1 MNETE
6 LPYPGLKLRALR
18 VVEAVH
24 RHGSALVAAQAL
36 HITTSAVSRTLR
48 QTEQT
53 LGVALFERGARGM
66 VCTAPGLAVV
76 HVCETMRRELAN
88 SLTEDSASE
97 ASSRKVD
104 HLMRTLTV
112 PMLRCFVH
120 CAELSS
126 ETLTA
131 RLLQLS
137 QPAVSQH
144 LRGLQQAYDR
154 TLIRR
159 TRGGTL
165 LTREGQRALGPARL
179 VLNTLRRLREQL
191 GTFRGDPSGRVHLGV
206 LPMAST
212 VLAPH
217 AIASLLQHMP
227 QVLVTVSDG
236 TYDAMTPQ
244 LRTGDLD
251 FIIGPLRGELAAPDL
266 EERELF
272 REALIVVVRR
282 EHPLSGRQRVLPLR
296 QLCAYPWIAPL
307 ERTPA
312 RAAFERAFQAAGV
325 PLPVLSLQANSP
337 ALVRA
342 TLLRSDHVAFV
353 SPLQI
358 ADDLASGALVQVP
371 VKLQDVER
379 RIGLTLRRGFSP
391 PPACQWLMDALAGA
405 CRPPALSP

>member
-1 MNETE
+1 MNEKDP
-6 LPYPGLKLRALR
+6 PYPGLKLRTLR

-24 RHGSALVAAQAL
+24 RHGSAVAAAHAL
-36 HITTSAVSRTLR
+36 HVTTSAVSRTLR

-66 VCTAPGLAVV
+66 VCTAPGAAALRA
-76 HVCETMRRELAN
+76 CESIRRELGR
-88 SLTEDSASE
+88 SLAEDATTE
-97 ASSRKVD
+97 ASGRKVD
-104 HLMRTLTV
+104 HLVRTLTV

-131 RLLQLS
+131 RLLKLS

-154 TLIRR
+154 PLTRR

-165 LTREGQRALGPARL
+165 LTREGQRVLGPARL
-179 VLNTLRRLREQL
+179 VLNTLRGLHEQL
-191 GTFRGDPSGRVHLGV
+191 GTFRGDPSGRVHVGV

-217 AIASLLQHMP
+217 AIAGLLLHMP

-236 TYDAMTPQ
+236 TYDAMAQQ

-272 REALIVVVRR
+272 REPLVAVVRR
-282 EHPLSGRQRVLPLR
+282 DHALARRRRTLALQQLLS
-296 QLCAYPWIAPL
+296 YPWIAPL

-312 RAAFERAFQAAGV
+312 RAAFERAFHAAGV

-342 TLLRSDHVAFV
+342 ILLRSDHVAFV

-379 RIGLTLRRGFSP
+379 RIGLTLRRGFVP
-391 PPACQWLMDALAGA
+391 PPACQWLMDAL
-405 CRPPALSP
+405 SHKV

>member
-1 MNETE
+1 MNETIP
-6 LPYPGLKLRALR
+6 PYPGLKLRALR
-18 VVEAVH
+18 TVEAVH
-24 RHGSALVAAQAL
+24 QRGSAVAAAQAL
-36 HITTSAVSRTLR
+36 HVTTSAVSRTLR
-48 QTEQT
+48 QTEQA
-53 LGVALFERGARGM
+53 LGVTLFERGARGM
-66 VCTAPGLAVV
+66 VCTEPGLAVV
-76 HVCETMRRELAN
+76 RACDTLRHELAH
-88 SLTEDSASE
+88 SLSDDTSSE
-97 ASSRKVD
+97 ASRRKVD

-131 RLLQLS
+131 RLLHLS

-144 LRGLQQAYDR
+144 LRGLRQAYDR
-154 TLIRR
+154 VLTQR
-159 TRGGTL
+159 TPGGTR
-165 LTREGQRALGPARL
+165 LTRDGLRALGPARL
-179 VLNTLRRLREQL
+179 VLNALRGLHEQL
-191 GTFRGDPSGRVHLGV
+191 GVFRGDPSGRVHVGV

-217 AIASLLQHMP
+217 AIAGLLQHMP
-227 QVLVTVSDG
+227 AVLVTVSDG
-236 TYDAMTPQ
+236 TYDAMTQQ

-251 FIIGPLRGELAAPDL
+251 FIVGPLRGELAAPDL

-272 REALIVVVRR
+272 REPLIAVVRR
-282 EHPLSGRQRVLPLR
+282 EHALARHRRTRPLR
-296 QLCAYPWIAPL
+296 QLRAYPWIAPL

-312 RAAFERAFQAAGV
+312 RAAFERAFHAAGV

-342 TLLRSDHVAFV
+342 ILLRSDHVAFV

-358 ADDLASGALVQVP
+358 ADDLATGQLVQVP

-379 RIGLTLRRGFSP
+379 RIGLTLRRGFVP
-391 PPACQWLMDALAGA
+391 PPACQWLMDALAGW
-405 CRPPALSP
+405 RG